1 MGTAFSVNPTRG
13 SVAKIVAPMSAI
25 KLVIFDIAGTII
37 VDRGEVLHAFSGA
50 LRKHGVDFPEF
61 ELEAWKGASKQ
72 EVIQHF
78 VTRQF
83 GDGPKHSQKVA
94 AVYEDFRRALESHYR
109 DDGVLPIAGAGQ
121 TFDWVRQHG
130 IQMATTTGFSREVN
144 ELILKK
150 AGWNKLFAANISSS
164 DVRLG
169 RPAPYMIFRAMEITG
184 TMSAR
189 AVVNVGDTPL
199 DLQAGTNAGVR
210 GVIGVL
216 TGFHGRERLEREPH
230 THILSSIADLPAM
243 IEKEYS

>member
-1 MGTAFSVNPTRG
+1 
-13 SVAKIVAPMSAI
+13 MSAI

-37 VDRGEVLHAFSGA
+37 VDRGEVLHAFSTA

-61 ELEAWKGASKQ
+61 ELGEWKGASKH

-83 GDGPKHSQKVA
+83 GDGPKRAQRVA
-94 AVYEDFRRALESHYR
+94 AVYEDFRRALESHYQN
-109 DDGVLPIAGAGQ
+109 DGVLPIPGAGQ
-121 TFDWVRQHG
+121 TFDWLQQHS
-130 IQMATTTGFSREVN
+130 IQIVTTTGFHREVS

-150 AGWNKLFAANISSS
+150 AGWSKLFAANISSG

-169 RPAPYMIFRAMEITG
+169 RPAPYMIYRAMEITG

-189 AVVNVGDTPL
+189 EVVNVGDTPL

-210 GVIGVL
+210 GVVGVL
-216 TGFHGRERLEREPH
+216 TGFHGRERLAQEPH
-230 THILSSIADLPAM
+230 THILPSLADLPAV